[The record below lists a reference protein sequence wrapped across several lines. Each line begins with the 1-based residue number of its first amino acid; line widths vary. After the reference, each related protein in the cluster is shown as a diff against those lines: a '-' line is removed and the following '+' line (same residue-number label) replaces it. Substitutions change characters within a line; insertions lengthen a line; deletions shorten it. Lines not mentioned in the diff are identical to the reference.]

1 MSALLSP
8 AGIIITVIIGI
19 ALVVANLADVLNPDK
34 PERTLYALI
43 RDARKKGGG
52 SDSGKIL

>member
-34 PERTLYALI
+34 PEPHLYTRIKAAKEKV
-43 RDARKKGGG
+43 RWK
-52 SDSGKIL
+52 